1 MVILHRIFSALI
13 LVIALFGIYLDPIPV
28 VAQGIQNLDV
38 VLLIDNSGS
47 MSGNDPAGLRWSA
60 AQLFVDLANSG
71 DRIAAFAFSTGV
83 IPLGEAVN
91 GHPTL
96 IFDKSSR
103 QALKQELTSRNP
115 DGETNMAGALEAALS
130 MFESNPGGNRPVVVF
145 LTDGRPW
152 PEDQRPQLLQ
162 LIRQAGGKGI
172 PVFPILLG
180 SDTDAQV
187 SEQMI
192 RETGGLQQEVR
203 DATGLLQAFGK
214 IYAFMRPGLYSDELA
229 ITGYTVGF
237 RTNSDQAITTMS
249 IIVPRSDAD
258 QSAVS
263 SIKLVG
269 EEILHQD
276 KHSSGAE
283 ISSSEAVH
291 YQMVTVSH
299 NSPISGEWTVL
310 PGINT
315 SGNGLLIA
323 NSAIT
328 LELITPTSSVADS
341 FVAPR
346 VVPNDKQV
354 LFISRALQS
363 GVELADVPISISSS
377 GEQALPL
384 DADGLSTNQSE
395 FWRII
400 EVEASQ
406 ANPFVRMEIQV
417 GDELTPFRLRKDFVI
432 EIDNVPHL
440 VIDSPSTSDSGLL
453 VGGKLR
459 ISTHFD
465 GGPISDPTVIAY
477 IYDVES
483 GEVSKVAL
491 QCDTNTCLDESFTP
505 QAGKNY
511 QIIISGSAIHEGR
524 PISDG
529 GITTLQTEGVINL
542 GGLDVLARPIIMLQ
556 GDDLPSVSLPI
567 TAYLQSGQPEVDVQL
582 DEITPVPTSI
592 SDTEIGFSFS
602 PIAPTGKNSF
612 ITDLL
617 FNGFNQLPPGDY
629 LLKLSFSALDG
640 NVVPSTLSF
649 QIKVTQPEANFVGL
663 ESPIS
668 FGIIPD
674 LTDPQVMNTEIN
686 FGEASPFDVI
696 AQVVTLTSSQGPEK
710 PDLIQ
715 VDVGQPSPNEGTEY
729 SILPLNLS
737 ALRPLRS
744 GEYRGTIQFHPA
756 NPDNPAQII
765 PNEISFV
772 FSIPQSSFVLDHFS
786 IASLPVGCPEI
797 RQHPQTPDTINF
809 GAITSPENPSH
820 VDLFLEGKWI
830 RGNPDI
836 QAEISQ
842 LHHVRKPGLMT
853 VPVSLSTGSLQRVDD
868 LYVLPLIIDIPPGL
882 KPGTYM
888 GEVVISN
895 PDVDMEPEKLR
906 FSFVARTNLFGR
918 TIQWA
923 RPKICSVADW
933 YVVTPF
939 PRFKGMV
946 GWIITIIVSMIVVG
960 SIKVNDPKGELM
972 ADSEESGVEFTS
984 RRPAYIL
991 VSRDGLTVSNKILDS
1006 HKLLVEIRSVSNDD
1020 IDEPGA
1026 LVIPRIHNKKIQIG
1040 FLRGRT
1046 PRSIPSGGKVFGDA
1060 ENFFVRTG
1068 RKLFQ
1073 YRIFMD

>member
-1 MVILHRIFSALI
+1 MVILRRILLVLI
-13 LVIALFGIYLDPIPV
+13 PVIALFGIYIEPIPV
-28 VAQGIQNLDV
+28 FAQGPQNLDV

-71 DRIAAFAFSTGV
+71 DRIAAFAFSTDV
-83 IPLGEAVN
+83 IPLGEALN
-91 GHPTL
+91 GRPTL
-96 IFDKSSR
+96 ILDKSSR
-103 QALKQELTSRNP
+103 QALKQELAPRHP
-115 DGETNMAGALEAALS
+115 DGYTNMSGALDAALS
-130 MFESNPGGNRPVVVF
+130 MFQSNPGGNRPVVVF

-187 SEQMI
+187 AEQMI
-192 RETGGLQQEVR
+192 RETGGLKQEVL

-229 ITGYTVGF
+229 ITGYTIGF
-237 RTNSDQAITTMS
+237 RTNSDQAITAMS
-249 IIVPRSDAD
+249 IIVPRSNAD

-263 SIKLVG
+263 SIKLSG

-291 YQMVTVSH
+291 YQMVTVLH
-299 NSPISGEWTVL
+299 NSAISGEWTVL

-323 NSAIT
+323 SSAIT
-328 LELITPTSSVADS
+328 LELIAPTSSVADS

-354 LFISRALQS
+354 LFIARALQS

-377 GEQALPL
+377 GGQALPL

-395 FWRII
+395 YWRMIK
-400 EVEASQ
+400 VEASQ
-406 ANPFVRMEIQV
+406 ANPFMRMEIQV
-417 GDELTPFRLRKDFVI
+417 GDELTPFRLRKDFVV

-440 VIDSPSTSDSGLL
+440 VIDSPSSSDSGLL
-453 VGGKLR
+453 VGGKLQ

-465 GGPISDPTVIAY
+465 GGPISNPTVLAH
-477 IYDVES
+477 IYDVEN
-483 GEVSKVAL
+483 GEVTKVAL
-491 QCDTNTCLDESFTP
+491 QCESNLCRDDSFTP

-511 QIIISGSAIHEGR
+511 QIIISGSAIHDGR
-524 PISDG
+524 IFSDG
-529 GITTLQTEGVINL
+529 GITTLETEGVVNL
-542 GGLDVLARPIIMLQ
+542 GGLDVLARPIVMLQ

-567 TAYLQSGQPEVDVQL
+567 SAYLQSGQPEVEVQL
-582 DEITPVPTSI
+582 DEITPVPTGI
-592 SDTEIGFSFS
+592 SDNEIGFSFS

-612 ITDLL
+612 TTDLL

-674 LTDPQVMNTEIN
+674 LTEPQVMNTEIN

-696 AQVVTLTSSQGPEK
+696 AQVVTLTSTQGPEK

-715 VDVGQPSPNEGTEY
+715 VDVGQPIPNEGGN
-729 SILPLNLS
+729 SFVMPLSLS

-756 NPDNPAQII
+756 NPDNPARIT

-786 IASLPVGCPEI
+786 IASFPVGCPEI
-797 RQHPQTPDTINF
+797 RQRQQTPDTINF

-820 VDLFLEGKWI
+820 VDLYLEGRWI

-836 QAEISQ
+836 QAEIAQ
-842 LHHVRKPGLMT
+842 LHHVREPGPMT
-853 VPVSLSTGSLQRVDD
+853 IPVSLSTGSLQRVDD
-868 LYVLPLIIDIPPGL
+868 LYVLPLIIDVPPGL
-882 KPGTYM
+882 KAGTYM
-888 GEVVISN
+888 GELTISN

-906 FSFVARTNLFGR
+906 FSFVARTNLLGR
-918 TIQWA
+918 SIQWA
-923 RPKICSVADW
+923 RPGICSAADW
-933 YVVTPF
+933 LVVTPF
-939 PRFKGMV
+939 PRIKGMV
-946 GWIITIIVSMIVVG
+946 GWMIILILVIIIMNIPPMF
-960 SIKVNDPKGELM
+960 DPKGELM
-972 ADSEESGVEFTS
+972 AESEESGVEFSS

-991 VSRDGLTVSNKILDS
+991 ISRDGLTVSNKLLDS
-1006 HKLLVEIRSVSNDD
+1006 HKVLVEIRSVSNDE

-1026 LVIPRIHNKKIQIG
+1026 LVIPRIHNKKIQVG

-1046 PRSIPSGGKVFGDA
+1046 PHSVPSGGKVFGDA
-1060 ENFFVRTG
+1060 GNFFVRIG
-1068 RKLFQ
+1068 SKLFR